1 MHKPLVY
8 LAGPIANTEA
18 GVSLDW
24 RGAAWMALTAR
35 NIECLSPMRA
45 KETLARQKIG
55 DDFHAYED
63 RGIFFTSRAIM
74 TRDFNDVKR
83 CDAIL
88 VNLLGAEVASLGTVM
103 ELGWAYAL
111 QKPVV
116 VAIEP
121 IGNLHDRHPMIE
133 ETICFRAPDL
143 DAAVDAVAIVLNR

>member
-1 MHKPLVY
+1 MNRPLVY
-8 LAGPIANTEA
+8 LAGPIANTDA
-18 GVSLDW
+18 GVSLEW
-24 RGAAWMALTAR
+24 RDVAHTALTAR

-45 KETLARQKIG
+45 KEALARGKIG

-88 VNLLGAEVASLGTVM
+88 VNLLGAEKASLGTVM

-121 IGNLHDRHPMIE
+121 IGNPHDRHPMIE
-133 ETICFRAPDL
+133 ETIRFRAPDL
-143 DAAVDAVAIVLNR
+143 DTAIDAVATVLNR